1 MQCMDRVVLEQ
12 LLGEGHSLAEIGR
25 RLNRHESTVSYW
37 MRRYGFEANGREQ
50 HAARGALTREE
61 LESLVGEGLSI
72 AEIAAAV
79 GRSKAT
85 IRHWLRK
92 HTLRTRSAS
101 GRRRT
106 EESRSA
112 REAELIEAK
121 MICSKHG
128 ESMFVLDRQ
137 GYYRCRRCRSASVSR
152 RRRRLKQLLVVEAGG
167 ACGLCGYSRC
177 MAALEFHH
185 VVPEEKAFSLSEEGV
200 TRSLARARAEA
211 KKCILLCANC
221 HAEVEARVSTAP
233 DLCATRLE

>member
-1 MQCMDRVVLEQ
+1 MDRIVLEQ
-12 LLGEGHSLAEIGR
+12 LLGEGRSLAEIGR
-25 RLNRHESTVSYW
+25 TLDKHESTVSYW
-37 MRRYGFEANGREQ
+37 MRRYGLDANGRER
-50 HAARGALTREE
+50 HAARGALTRDE
-61 LESLVGEGLSI
+61 LESLVEEGLSI

-79 GRSKAT
+79 DRSKAT

-92 HTLRTRSAS
+92 HALRTHSAS
-101 GRRRT
+101 GRRRM
-106 EESRSA
+106 EESKDA
-112 REAELIEAK
+112 REAGLVEAK
-121 MICSKHG
+121 MFCSKHG
-128 ESMFVLDRQ
+128 EGMFVLDRS

-185 VVPEEKAFSLSEEGV
+185 LVPAEKAFSLSEEGV

-211 KKCILLCANC
+211 KKCVLLCANC
-221 HAEVEARVSTAP
+221 HAEVEAKVSTAP